1 MRVAFVSGNR
11 EKLPDPV
18 IPFGLLCVA
27 ASVPK
32 RHAKTIV
39 DLCFEDEPFEMLR
52 ESLCGFEPDVVALGM
67 RNIQSADYSGTADT
81 IDYYAS
87 LLATIREVCDV
98 PVVMGGS
105 GFSVMPAELME
116 RLRPDFGIS
125 GEAEASFPALLEIID
140 SGGCFEGVGS
150 LHRFEGD
157 ELVSNPPASGFLD
170 MNTLP
175 TPDRS
180 LVDPRYYKQVGI
192 DSLQTKRG
200 CPLRCEYCTYPIIEG
215 RKGRLREPAAVV
227 DELVSIVESHSE
239 VNHVFVVDSVFN
251 LPRGHAKA
259 VCREMIERASAIP
272 WTCYANPLGFDE
284 ELAELMARAGCAGME
299 VGSDS
304 GSDRVLERLRKGFTT
319 KQIREFNRLARAAEI
334 PDCHT
339 FLLGTPGE
347 TMDDVLRT
355 LDFIVDLD
363 PHAAILM
370 AWVDDYEALD
380 PELAKERRRLRDSVL
395 SLLDEHKSAFPW
407 WSIPSLGVNYDP
419 ALFSLLRAR
428 GLHGPLWQHL
438 RLLPASRPARRR
450 SRQGSS
456 GQAVSSSGS
465 VWRAR
470 KDGS

>member
-18 IPFGLLCVA
+18 IPYGLLCVA
-27 ASVPK
+27 ASVPE
-32 RHAKTIV
+32 RYAKTIV
-39 DLCFEDEPFEMLR
+39 DLCFEDEPLEILR
-52 ESLCGFEPDVVALGM
+52 ESLCSFEPDVVALGM

-87 LLATIREVCDV
+87 LLATIREVCDA

-116 RLRPDFGIS
+116 RLRPDFGIA
-125 GEAEASFPALLEIID
+125 GEAEESLPRLLEILD
-140 SGGCFEGVGS
+140 TGGRFEEVGS

-157 ELVSNPPASGFLD
+157 ALVSNPPAPGFLD
-170 MNTLP
+170 MNTLSLA
-175 TPDRS
+175 DRS
-180 LVDPRYYKQVGI
+180 LVDPRHFEQVGI

-215 RKGRLREPAAVV
+215 RKGRLREPVAVV
-227 DELVSIVESHSE
+227 DELISIVELHPE

-259 VCREMIERASAIP
+259 VCREMIDRAPGIP
-272 WTCYANPLGFDE
+272 WTCYANPLGFDA

-304 GSDRVLERLRKGFTT
+304 GSDRVLKKLRKGFTT
-319 KQIREFNRLARAAEI
+319 EQIRDLNRLAREAEI

-347 TMDDVLRT
+347 TMGDVLRT

-380 PELAKERRRLRDSVL
+380 SELAKERRRLRDSVL

-419 ALFSLLRAR
+419 KLFSLLRAR

-438 RLLPASRPARRR
+438 RLLTASRTNRRR
-450 SRQGSS
+450 GRPVFSAEAASRSEL
-456 GQAVSSSGS
+456 ARS
-465 VWRAR
+465 VM

>member
-11 EKLPDPV
+11 EKLPDAV

-27 ASVPK
+27 ASVPE
-32 RHAKTIV
+32 RHPKAIV
-39 DLCFEDEPFEMLR
+39 DLCFEEEPLETLR
-52 ESLCGFEPDVVALGM
+52 NSLRAFEPDVVALGM

-81 IDYYAS
+81 IEYYES
-87 LLATIREVCDV
+87 LVAEIREVCDA

-105 GFSVMPAELME
+105 GFSVMPSELME

-125 GEAEASFPALLEIID
+125 GEAEQSLPALLDVLEE
-140 SGGCFEGVGS
+140 GGGFGGVHS
-150 LHRFEGD
+150 LYYFEGD
-157 ELVSNPPASGFLD
+157 ELVSNPSAPAFLD
-170 MNTLP
+170 MDALP
-175 TPDRS
+175 IADRS
-180 LVDPRYYKQVGI
+180 LVDPRHYQQVGI

-215 RKGRLREPAAVV
+215 RVGRLRDPAAVV
-227 DELVSIVESHSE
+227 DELISIVEAHAE

-251 LPRGHAKA
+251 LPRSHAKA
-259 VCREMIERASAIP
+259 VCREMIERAPAVP
-272 WTCYANPLGFDE
+272 WTCYANPLGFDA
-284 ELAELMARAGCAGME
+284 ELADLMARAGCAGME

-304 GSDRVLERLRKGFTT
+304 GSDRILKKLRKGFTT
-319 KQIREFNRLARAAEI
+319 DQIRDFNRLAREAEL

-363 PHAAILM
+363 PFGAILM

-380 PELAKERRRLRDSVL
+380 PALAKQRRGLRDSVL
-395 SLLDEHKSAFPW
+395 SLLEEHKGDFPW

-419 ALFSLLRAR
+419 VLFALLRER
-428 GLHGPLWQHL
+428 GFHGPLWQHL
-438 RLLPASRPARRR
+438 RMLTASSPRRRREARTPSALPAVEG
-450 SRQGSS
+450 GSP
-456 GQAVSSSGS
+456 GPHTG
-465 VWRAR
+465 
-470 KDGS
+470 

>member
-18 IPFGLLCVA
+18 IPYGLLCVA
-27 ASVPK
+27 ASVPERYPK
-32 RHAKTIV
+32 LIV
-39 DLCFEDEPFEMLR
+39 DLCFEDEPLEMLR
-52 ESLCGFEPDVVALGM
+52 ESLRGFEPDVVALGM

-87 LLATIREVCDV
+87 LLAMIREVCDV

-105 GFSVMPAELME
+105 GFSVMPAELMD

-125 GEAEASFPALLEIID
+125 GEAEASFPALLEILD
-140 SGGCFEGVGS
+140 TGGRFEEVGS
-150 LHRFEGD
+150 LHRFEGGK
-157 ELVSNPPASGFLD
+157 LVSNPPASGFLD
-170 MNTLP
+170 MDKLP
-175 TPDRS
+175 LPDRS
-180 LVDPRYYKQVGI
+180 LVDPRHYEQIGI

-227 DELVSIVESHSE
+227 DELISLVELHPE

-272 WTCYANPLGFDE
+272 WTCYVNPLGFDG
-284 ELAELMARAGCAGME
+284 ELAELMVRAGCAGME

-304 GSDRVLERLRKGFTT
+304 GSDRVLKKLRKGFTT
-319 KQIREFNRLARAAEI
+319 EQIRDLNRLAREAEI

-395 SLLDEHKSAFPW
+395 SLLDEHKAAFPW

-419 ALFSLLRAR
+419 ELFGLLRSR
-428 GLHGPLWQHL
+428 GFHGPLWQHL
-438 RLLPASRPARRR
+438 RLLSSSRPYRRR
-450 SRQGSS
+450 RGQDSSMQIASS
-456 GQAVSSSGS
+456 GVSAG
-465 VWRAR
+465 RLA
-470 KDGS
+470 KDGR

>member
-11 EKLPDPV
+11 ERLPDPV

-27 ASVPK
+27 ASVPERYTK
-32 RHAKTIV
+32 AIV
-39 DLCFEDEPFEMLR
+39 DLCFEDEPLEMLH
-52 ESLCGFEPDVVALGM
+52 ESLCSFEPDVVALGM

-81 IDYYAS
+81 IDYYVS
-87 LLATIREVCDV
+87 LLATIREACDV

-125 GEAEASFPALLEIID
+125 GEAEESFPALLEILD
-140 SGGCFEGVGS
+140 AGGRFEGVGS

-157 ELVSNPPASGFLD
+157 ELVSNLPASSFLD

-175 TPDRS
+175 LPNRS
-180 LVDPRYYKQVGI
+180 LVDPRHYEQVGI

-227 DELVSIVESHSE
+227 DELISIVELHPE

-259 VCREMIERASAIP
+259 VCREMIERAPTLP
-272 WTCYANPLGFDE
+272 WTCYANPLGFDA
-284 ELAELMARAGCAGME
+284 ELADLMASASCAGME

-304 GSDRVLERLRKGFTT
+304 GSDRVLEKLRKGFTT
-319 KQIREFNRLARAAEI
+319 EQIRDFNRLAREVEI

-380 PELAKERRRLRDSVL
+380 PDLANERRRLRDSVL

-419 ALFSLLRAR
+419 ALFALLRAR

-438 RLLPASRPARRR
+438 RLLPTLRPTRRR
-450 SRQGSS
+450 RQVSS
-456 GQAVSSSGS
+456 AQATSSSESAEQAV
-465 VWRAR
+465 
-470 KDGS
+470 KDGR

>member
-1 MRVAFVSGNR
+1 M
-11 EKLPDPV
+11 
-18 IPFGLLCVA
+18 
-27 ASVPK
+27 
-32 RHAKTIV
+32 IV
-39 DLCFEDEPFEMLR
+39 DLCFEEKPLEALR
-52 ESLCGFEPDVVALGM
+52 EALRDFKPDVVALGM

-87 LLATIREVCDV
+87 LLAVVRQVCDA

-125 GEAEASFPALLEIID
+125 GEAEQSFPALLEFLE
-140 SGGCFEGVGS
+140 GGGSLDGVGS
-150 LHRFEGD
+150 LHRFEIDG
-157 ELVSNPPASGFLD
+157 LVSNPPASNFLD

-175 TPDRS
+175 RPDRS
-180 LVDPRYYKQVGI
+180 LVDPRHYETVGI
-192 DSLQTKRG
+192 DALQTKRG

-215 RKGRLREPAAVV
+215 RVGRLRDPAAVV
-227 DELVSIVESHSE
+227 DELISIVELHPAT
-239 VNHVFVVDSVFN
+239 NHIFVVDSVFN

-259 VCREMIERASAIP
+259 VCREMIERAPSIP
-272 WTCYANPLGFDE
+272 WTCYANPLGFDSQ
-284 ELAELMARAGCAGME
+284 LADLMAQAGCAGME

-304 GSDRVLERLRKGFTT
+304 GSDRILKELRKGFTT
-319 KQIREFNRLARAAEI
+319 KQIRDFNRLARAAGI

-363 PHAAILM
+363 PFGAILM

-380 PELAKERRRLRDSVL
+380 PELAKKRLRLRDSVL
-395 SLLDEHKSAFPW
+395 SLLEEHKSDFPW

-419 ALFSLLRAR
+419 ALFDLLRTR
-428 GLHGPLWQHL
+428 GLQGPLWQHL
-438 RLLPASRPARRR
+438 RLLSASRPA
-450 SRQGSS
+450 
-456 GQAVSSSGS
+456 
-465 VWRAR
+465 
-470 KDGS
+470 